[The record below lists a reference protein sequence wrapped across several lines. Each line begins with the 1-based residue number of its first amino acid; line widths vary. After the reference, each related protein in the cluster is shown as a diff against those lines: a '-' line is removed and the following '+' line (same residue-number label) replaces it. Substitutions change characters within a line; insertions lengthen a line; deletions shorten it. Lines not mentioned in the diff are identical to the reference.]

1 MAKEK
6 FEDNLKRLET
16 IVDTLEKGEVDLD
29 VSIKLLEEGLN
40 IGKKLNKQL
49 TSFEEK
55 IDELT
60 SEEPKHE

>member
-6 FEDNLKRLET
+6 FEDNLKRLEA

-49 TSFEEK
+49 TSFEQK

-60 SEEPKHE
+60 SEEPNHE

>member
-49 TSFEEK
+49 TSFEQK

-60 SEEPKHE
+60 SEEPNHE

>member
-49 TSFEEK
+49 TSFEQK

-60 SEEPKHE
+60 SEESNHE